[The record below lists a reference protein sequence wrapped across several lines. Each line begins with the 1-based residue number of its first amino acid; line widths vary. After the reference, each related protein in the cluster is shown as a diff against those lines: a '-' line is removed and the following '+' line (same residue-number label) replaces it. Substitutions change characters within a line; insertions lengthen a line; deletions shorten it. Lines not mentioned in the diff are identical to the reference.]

1 MVSVT
6 ATVIVLAVLRHTSGQ
21 QQQEEQ
27 QQRRPASFGADGE
40 WKCPEVRNVSCA
52 CDLPHT
58 LRCTGGKSTFETVAQ
73 ALRHLSGT
81 SSISLLDCTVQ
92 NVGSLPARLLEGVS
106 LHGLVV
112 SSGEIK
118 SVSDT
123 AFDGLASPLQALGLP
138 NNQLERVPSSAL
150 ATLNGLERLDLSHNR
165 LHTVHNNSFKVITIT
180 SFPPPRKWPLYH
192 VPFFGF
198 FYCSYPTHFLRASRL
213 RGTSRRNKR
222 SIIFS

>member
-1 MVSVT
+1 MYPSHLYKKLFPRAVNLTFIRSSFRRMSLLTV
-6 ATVIVLAVLRHTSGQ
+6 AVIVLAAVQYCTSDQ
-21 QQQEEQ
+21 QQQD
-27 QQRRPASFGADGE
+27 QRPNLNLNGE

-73 ALRHLSGT
+73 ALRHLTGT

-118 SVSDT
+118 SVSDA

-138 NNQLERVPSSAL
+138 NNQLDRVPSTAL
-150 ATLNGLERLDLSHNR
+150 ATLSGLERLDLSHNR
-165 LHTVHNNSFKVITIT
+165 LHTIHNNSFEVIAILRIT
-180 SFPPPRKWPLYH
+180 
-192 VPFFGF
+192 
-198 FYCSYPTHFLRASRL
+198 
-213 RGTSRRNKR
+213 
-222 SIIFS
+222 

>member
-1 MVSVT
+1 MLLVT
-6 ATVIVLAVLRHTSGQ
+6 AAVTVFAVLHHAGGEQ
-21 QQQEEQ
+21 QQQQQ
-27 QQRRPASFGADGE
+27 QQRPDERRQTVSGGDGE

-58 LRCTGGKSTFETVAQ
+58 LRCTGGKSTFETVAR

-92 NVGSLPARLLEGVS
+92 NVGSLPARMLDGVA

-118 SVSDT
+118 SVSDA

-138 NNQLERVPSSAL
+138 NNQLDRVPSSAL
-150 ATLNGLERLDLSHNR
+150 AALDGLERLDLSHNR
-165 LHTVHNNSFKVITIT
+165 LHTVHNNSFKV
-180 SFPPPRKWPLYH
+180 S
-192 VPFFGF
+192 
-198 FYCSYPTHFLRASRL
+198 
-213 RGTSRRNKR
+213 SRRGRNR
-222 SIIFS
+222 RGVQMSS

>member
-1 MVSVT
+1 MLLVT
-6 ATVIVLAVLRHTSGQ
+6 AAVTVLAVLQHTVG

-27 QQRRPASFGADGE
+27 QVIIGGNE

-58 LRCTGGKSTFETVAQ
+58 LRCTGGKSTFETVAR

-118 SVSDT
+118 SVADF

-150 ATLNGLERLDLSHNR
+150 AMLNGLERLDLSHNR
-165 LHTVHNNSFKVITIT
+165 LHTVHNNSFKVII
-180 SFPPPRKWPLYH
+180 
-192 VPFFGF
+192 
-198 FYCSYPTHFLRASRL
+198 
-213 RGTSRRNKR
+213 
-222 SIIFS
+222 

>member
-1 MVSVT
+1 MVT
-6 ATVIVLAVLRHTSGQ
+6 ILAVFPHASDQKQ
-21 QQQEEQ
+21 QTRET
-27 QQRRPASFGADGE
+27 DE

-58 LRCTGGKSTFETVAQ
+58 LRCTGGKSTFETVAR
-73 ALRHLSGT
+73 ALRNLSGV

-123 AFDGLASPLQALGLP
+123 AFDGLRSPLQALGLP

-150 ATLNGLERLDLSHNR
+150 AILNSLKRLDLSHNR
-165 LHTVHNNSFKVITIT
+165 LHSVHNNSFKVIYIT
-180 SFPPPRKWPLYH
+180 NSFNRFTVIYIKYLGRH
-192 VPFFGF
+192 VI
-198 FYCSYPTHFLRASRL
+198 LL
-213 RGTSRRNKR
+213 
-222 SIIFS
+222 IIIIIIHLIE

>member
-1 MVSVT
+1 MAAVMAV
-6 ATVIVLAVLRHTSGQ
+6 VLAVLQITGGQLHRSQNEDPLQRHGDVQGQ
-21 QQQEEQ
+21 M
-27 QQRRPASFGADGE
+27 DGE

-73 ALRHLSGT
+73 ALRNLSGT

-92 NVGSLPARLLEGVS
+92 NVGSLPARMLDGVS

-118 SVSDT
+118 SVSDA
-123 AFDGLASPLQALGLP
+123 AFDGLGSPLQALGLP

-150 ATLNGLERLDLSHNR
+150 AMLSGLERLDLSHNR
-165 LHTVHNNSFKVITIT
+165 LHTIHNNSFKV
-180 SFPPPRKWPLYH
+180 LYLSILYMYI
-192 VPFFGF
+192 VWDIVIILLENLNF
-198 FYCSYPTHFLRASRL
+198 RA
-213 RGTSRRNKR
+213 
-222 SIIFS
+222 FV

>member
-1 MVSVT
+1 MYQLLLIYRRMLSVT
-6 ATVIVLAVLRHTSGQ
+6 ALVTVLAVILQHTSGQ
-21 QQQEEQ
+21 QQPQREQ
-27 QQRRPASFGADGE
+27 QQVKPQTIGNDVTGA

-58 LRCTGGKSTFETVAQ
+58 LRCTGGKLTFETVAR
-73 ALRHLSGT
+73 ALRRLSGP

-118 SVSDT
+118 SVSDA

-138 NNQLERVPSSAL
+138 NNLLVRVPSSAL

-165 LHTVHNNSFKVITIT
+165 LHTIHNNSFKVIPIAIVICT
-180 SFPPPRKWPLYH
+180 
-192 VPFFGF
+192 
-198 FYCSYPTHFLRASRL
+198 
-213 RGTSRRNKR
+213 
-222 SIIFS
+222 